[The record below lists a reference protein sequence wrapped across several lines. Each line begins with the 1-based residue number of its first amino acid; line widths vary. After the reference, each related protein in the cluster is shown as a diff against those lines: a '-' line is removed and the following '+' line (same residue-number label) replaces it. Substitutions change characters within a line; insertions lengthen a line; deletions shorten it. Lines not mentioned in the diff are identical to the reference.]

1 MSAGQG
7 YRYLLKSVVA
17 GDRDRDAASA
27 LTGYYTDAGT
37 PPGIWLGAGLT
48 GLETF
53 TEGDQVSEEQLSRL
67 MGHGQHPDTGEWLGR
82 AYRQFATTGERVER
96 RVDRLPKDLDET
108 ERTAQVAAI
117 TAEEARKPTGSPV
130 AGFDLTFSVPK
141 SVSTLWAVS
150 DSGTQ
155 ALIAEAHHQAMKDVL
170 DIIERDVAMT
180 RIGTEGPRGAVAQVG
195 VRGVVAA
202 AYDHYDSRASD
213 PQLHTHVVIANRVQ
227 GVHDG
232 KWRTLD
238 SRALHAAVTG
248 LSEHYNAVLS
258 DHLARLLD
266 VSWEERERDAGRMPR
281 WEIAGVPQSLL
292 DVFSS
297 RTKDIERVKQRLV
310 EEYAAKHG
318 RQPSRAQLWQI
329 RQQATLET
337 RPRKELRSLHD
348 LTQRWREQAALV
360 LGTDAV
366 AWARDL
372 VGTGTSEPLLRADDI
387 SLDRVDELGAEVVE
401 QVAQRR
407 ATWRRWNLHAEAVRQ
422 TMPYRFASA
431 ADRDALVSLIV
442 DSAEAASLRLTP
454 PELASSPREFQ
465 RTDGS
470 SVFRPKA
477 SAVYSSETVLA
488 AEDRL
493 REAAARREGPS
504 VDLDLIGRA
513 ARSRTPGQPAL
524 GADQQDAIGKVAVS
538 GRVLDVLVG
547 PAGTGKTTTM
557 RALRR
562 AWEAR
567 HGSGS
572 VIGLAPSAAAAAV
585 LGEELDVQTENT
597 AKWLHE
603 HTRGRWDLR
612 AGQLVII
619 DEASLVGT
627 FALDRITAHANQV
640 GAKVLLVGDYAQLQ
654 AVDAG
659 GAFGMLVRD
668 RDDAPELFDVRR
680 FRNDWERH
688 ASLQVR
694 LGNADAIDAYIDHD
708 RVAGGE
714 HDEMLDTAYQAW
726 SRDLRAGRTSVLIAE
741 TIETVTGLN
750 ERARSDRILA
760 GLVADG
766 GVRLHDGTRAAAG
779 DVVITRRNDRRLALG
794 RGWVKNNDR
803 WIVADTHDD
812 GSLTVRRE
820 RSRWRS
826 TITLPAGY
834 AAEHVDL
841 GYAITAHRAQG
852 ATVDTAHALVASPQ
866 MTREALYVALTR
878 GRDENSAYVVTDQH
892 HLEQHQHR
900 DDLQNTARSIL
911 YGILQ
916 HTGAELSAHETIT
929 AEQDEWASIR
939 QLAAEYET
947 IAQSAQHD
955 RWLGLLRTGGLDE
968 TVIDELVSSEV
979 YGVLS
984 TELRR
989 LDAEGHDVD
998 ALLPQVIRPGSLDDV
1013 DDLGSLLRYRMQKVT
1028 SRFTPSTRRR
1038 QLIAGI
1044 VPKATG
1050 HMDPEMQ
1057 RALIERE
1064 KLITERAVA
1073 LAHQAA
1079 GEGNSWAARA
1089 LPSSADEIS
1098 GDFLEWLTVVAAY
1111 RDRYGVTG
1119 PDPLGAVPDA
1129 DAQRVDYERARAA
1142 LVALRDAHD
1151 ASPDSAAPSR
1161 RGPVRGAR

>member
-1 MSAGQG
+1 MTISIRVMSAGQG

-372 VGTGTSEPLLRADDI
+372 VGTGTSEPLLRADD
-387 SLDRVDELGAEVVE
+387 
-401 QVAQRR
+401 
-407 ATWRRWNLHAEAVRQ
+407 
-422 TMPYRFASA
+422 
-431 ADRDALVSLIV
+431 DA
-442 DSAEAASLRLTP
+442 P
-454 PELASSPREFQ
+454 PPKKSPKISPR
-465 RTDGS
+465 S
-470 SVFRPKA
+470 PKP
-477 SAVYSSETVLA
+477 LN
-488 AEDRL
+488 
-493 REAAARREGPS
+493 P
-504 VDLDLIGRA
+504 
-513 ARSRTPGQPAL
+513 PKPPKPA
-524 GADQQDAIGKVAVS
+524 
-538 GRVLDVLVG
+538 
-547 PAGTGKTTTM
+547 P
-557 RALRR
+557 
-562 AWEAR
+562 
-567 HGSGS
+567 
-572 VIGLAPSAAAAAV
+572 
-585 LGEELDVQTENT
+585 
-597 AKWLHE
+597 
-603 HTRGRWDLR
+603 
-612 AGQLVII
+612 
-619 DEASLVGT
+619 
-627 FALDRITAHANQV
+627 
-640 GAKVLLVGDYAQLQ
+640 
-654 AVDAG
+654 
-659 GAFGMLVRD
+659 AFGLK
-668 RDDAPELFDVRR
+668 F
-680 FRNDWERH
+680 
-688 ASLQVR
+688 
-694 LGNADAIDAYIDHD
+694 
-708 RVAGGE
+708 
-714 HDEMLDTAYQAW
+714 
-726 SRDLRAGRTSVLIAE
+726 
-741 TIETVTGLN
+741 
-750 ERARSDRILA
+750 
-760 GLVADG
+760 
-766 GVRLHDGTRAAAG
+766 
-779 DVVITRRNDRRLALG
+779 
-794 RGWVKNNDR
+794 
-803 WIVADTHDD
+803 
-812 GSLTVRRE
+812 GST
-820 RSRWRS
+820 
-826 TITLPAGY
+826 PAKPY
-834 AAEHVDL
+834 
-841 GYAITAHRAQG
+841 
-852 ATVDTAHALVASPQ
+852 
-866 MTREALYVALTR
+866 
-878 GRDENSAYVVTDQH
+878 
-892 HLEQHQHR
+892 
-900 DDLQNTARSIL
+900 
-911 YGILQ
+911 
-916 HTGAELSAHETIT
+916 
-929 AEQDEWASIR
+929 
-939 QLAAEYET
+939 
-947 IAQSAQHD
+947 
-955 RWLGLLRTGGLDE
+955 
-968 TVIDELVSSEV
+968 
-979 YGVLS
+979 
-984 TELRR
+984 
-989 LDAEGHDVD
+989 
-998 ALLPQVIRPGSLDDV
+998 
-1013 DDLGSLLRYRMQKVT
+1013 
-1028 SRFTPSTRRR
+1028 
-1038 QLIAGI
+1038 
-1044 VPKATG
+1044 
-1050 HMDPEMQ
+1050 
-1057 RALIERE
+1057 
-1064 KLITERAVA
+1064 
-1073 LAHQAA
+1073 
-1079 GEGNSWAARA
+1079 
-1089 LPSSADEIS
+1089 
-1098 GDFLEWLTVVAAY
+1098 
-1111 RDRYGVTG
+1111 
-1119 PDPLGAVPDA
+1119 
-1129 DAQRVDYERARAA
+1129 
-1142 LVALRDAHD
+1142 
-1151 ASPDSAAPSR
+1151 
-1161 RGPVRGAR
+1161 